1 MSALG
6 HKQTFAVQ
14 KGMSALP
21 PKADMCDA
29 KRDVRF
35 VPKADIGVS
44 TTFRLTFVGR
54 VRNRLFASIAH
65 IGEMVFQAGLDTA
78 APRLNIRA
86 NLFDVRF
93 TSLPDGS
100 PLYQRKLAAQG
111 KILETRLDARD
122 AALAFVSRALS
133 FYVGSAGFSD
143 ALLREYHGR
152 YRGNREKRQSSH
164 KYAQSI
170 LRHDGHVLSFG
181 RGVSHGTGNTGF
193 FE

>member
-1 MSALG
+1 MS
-6 HKQTFAVQ
+6 
-14 KGMSALP
+14 
-21 PKADMCDA
+21 
-29 KRDVRF
+29 
-35 VPKADIGVS
+35 I
-44 TTFRLTFVGR
+44 TFRLAFAGR
-54 VRNRLFASIAH
+54 LRNRLFAWIAH
-65 IGEMVFQAGLDTA
+65 IREMVFQAGLDTA
-78 APRLNIRA
+78 ASPLNIRA
-86 NLFDVRF
+86 SLFGVRF

-122 AALAFVSRALS
+122 AALAFVSRTLS

-181 RGVSHGTGNTGF
+181 TGVSQGTGTTGF
-193 FE
+193 PRITLLRSGKTGQ